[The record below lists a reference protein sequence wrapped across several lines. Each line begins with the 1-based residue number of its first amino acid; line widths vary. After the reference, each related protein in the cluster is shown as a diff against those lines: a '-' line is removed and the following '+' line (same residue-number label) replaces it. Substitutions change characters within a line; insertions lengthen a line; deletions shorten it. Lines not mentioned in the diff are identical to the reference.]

1 MVCTTRIILLDNFF
15 QILQIYILGC
25 ILSMQGTK
33 IAAHQEAL
41 KREIERLREV
51 YQQQNKLKKVTG
63 TDNDSDSLQ
72 IQFEKEH
79 VNLAA

>member
-1 MVCTTRIILLDNFF
+1 
-15 QILQIYILGC
+15 
-25 ILSMQGTK
+25 MQGTK

-41 KREIERLREV
+41 KKEIERLREV

-79 VNLAA
+79 VNLAAWNSTNCDFYGD